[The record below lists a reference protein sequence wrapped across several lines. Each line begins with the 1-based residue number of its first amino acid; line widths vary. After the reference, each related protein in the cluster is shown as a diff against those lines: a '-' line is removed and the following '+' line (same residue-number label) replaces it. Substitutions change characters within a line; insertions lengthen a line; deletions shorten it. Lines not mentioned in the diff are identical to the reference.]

1 VPLPPANTEAGAAVR
16 GILLMFVAVSFFA
29 CLDTT
34 AKYLARTMPSA
45 EIVWLRYTFH
55 VVLLSL
61 FFRVW
66 RDLSP
71 FRTGRPLMQFVR
83 GLTLLGSTFFN
94 FWALRYLQ
102 LAEAAAIMFASP
114 LVVTALAGPL
124 LGEKVGIRRWA
135 AVVVGFLGVLVVL
148 RPGTGAMHW
157 AAGLS
162 LVAMTSY
169 AFYSILTRRMHRTET
184 SESLMMLAAVVGI
197 ALLIPVAPGAIRDL
211 DGWQWG
217 LAVAMGAFGAIGH
230 YALVVAHRIASASTL
245 APFIYMQML
254 WMVFFGY
261 IVFRDVPDAW
271 TIVGSAIVAGAGLYI
286 LHRERIRGQ
295 RVAIRDPHE

>member
-1 VPLPPANTEAGAAVR
+1 MR

-55 VVLLSL
+55 VILLSL

-66 RDLSP
+66 RDLKP
-71 FRTGRPLMQFVR
+71 FKTRRPLMQILR
-83 GLTLLGSTFFN
+83 GLTLLGSTFCN

-124 LGEKVGIRRWA
+124 LGEKVGVRRWM
-135 AVVVGFLGVLVVL
+135 AVVVGFVGVLIVL
-148 RPGTGAMHW
+148 RPGTGAVHW

-162 LVAMTSY
+162 LCAMTSY
-169 AFYSILTRRMHRTET
+169 AFYSILTRKMHQTES
-184 SESLMMLAAVVGI
+184 SESLMMLAAIVGI
-197 ALLIPVAPGAIRDL
+197 TLLLPVAPGAVRDL
-211 DGWQWG
+211 QGWQWG
-217 LAVAMGAFGAIGH
+217 LAVAMGAFGATGH
-230 YALVVAHRIASASTL
+230 YALVVAHRIANASTL
-245 APFIYMQML
+245 APFIYMQMV
-254 WMVFFGY
+254 WMILFGY
-261 IVFRDVPDAW
+261 IVFRDVPDVW
-271 TIVGSAIVAGAGLYI
+271 TMVGSAVIAGAGLYI
-286 LHRERIRGQ
+286 LHRERVRGT
-295 RVAIRDPHE
+295 RVAVRDPHE